1 MKLLV
6 PVLFCAVCW
15 PGAATTP
22 CLTPEQAKAVAESAT
37 LGEAVSARRIV
48 THTAGF
54 GEWEV
59 LVHLPEGDHG
69 WRCVISRDSGKL
81 LKQER
86 IKNPPSK
93 VR

>member
-1 MKLLV
+1 MRLLV
-6 PVLFCAVCW
+6 PALFCAICW
-15 PGAATTP
+15 PVAATTP
-22 CLTPEQAKAVAESAT
+22 CLSPEEAMAVAETAT
-37 LGEAVSARRIV
+37 LGEAVTARRIV

-59 LVHLPEGDHG
+59 LVHMPNESHG
-69 WRCVISRDSGKL
+69 WRCIISRDSGKV
-81 LKQER
+81 LKQQR